1 MRIDRET
8 LNLLRKI
15 WYETQSRKGPSGS
28 YTVISFEAL
37 GVSFQDARCLD
48 LRDKGVLAL
57 SSDPHG
63 KPGVLLKPF
72 VANMTLT
79 ELHHYVRT
87 L

>member
-15 WYETQSRKGPSGS
+15 WQETQARKGPSGS
-28 YTVISFEAL
+28 YTAISFDKL
-37 GVSFQDARCLD
+37 GVRFQDARCLD

-57 SSDPHG
+57 SSDPDG